1 MMLEKRHKIFIIIA
15 IIALF
20 LDIRFL
26 LKTPY
31 FAPLLIVII
40 TIGWF
45 QFWTDYFKKQKE
57 ERELEA
63 RFPDFV
69 RNLVGAIKSGM
80 PAPNAIV
87 HVSNTDYG
95 ALSKHV
101 KKLANQIEWSIP
113 LHKAL
118 FMFANQT
125 NNPVIKRAI
134 STVIEAEM
142 AGGNIEDVLE
152 SITES
157 VVKIKVMKQKR
168 KAGIHSQVI
177 QSYVIF
183 FVFLGIMIVIQNL
196 LIPYMNEVSASN
208 QESTGGLTGG
218 ADMAISAGFMSGTQ
232 NARIDFSSAGAFIIS
247 MKDWVVSMNGV
258 FLMLAVIQGLFAGLV
273 IGKLSE
279 GDIGSGAKHSL
290 ILVTIAIFTMTLAH
304 GLAA

>member
-1 MMLEKRHKIFIIIA
+1 MILEKRHKIFIIIA
-15 IIALF
+15 VIALF
-20 LDIRFL
+20 LDVRFL
-26 LKTPY
+26 LRTPY

-40 TIGWF
+40 TVGWF
-45 QFWTDYFKKQKE
+45 QFWADYFKKQKE
-57 ERELEA
+57 ERELES

-80 PAPNAIV
+80 PAPNAII

-95 ALSKHV
+95 ALSSHV

-118 FMFANQT
+118 LMFANDT

-152 SITES
+152 SITDS
-157 VVKIKVMKQKR
+157 VVKIKIMKQKR

-196 LIPYMNEVSASN
+196 LIPYMNDVATTN
-208 QESTGGLTGG
+208 QGSTGGITGG
-218 ADMAISAGFMSGTQ
+218 ADMAVSGGFMTDTQ
-232 NARIDFSSAGAFIIS
+232 NAKIDFSSVGAFIIS
-247 MKDWVVSMNGV
+247 LTEWVVSMNGV

-279 GDIGSGAKHSL
+279 GDIVAGAKHSL
-290 ILVTIAIFTMTLAH
+290 ILVTIAIFTMSLAQ